1 MAATV
6 EALAQGCAHVQPL
19 WAQLRVPD
27 RARYL
32 RRAAQAVVDELD
44 ELVPLFA
51 QAHDRT
57 PGEVAA
63 LELLPAIDGLTWL
76 GDAGARA
83 LRDRRLAGPRASHPL
98 TRDRL
103 AWEPLGVGGPLGSSD
118 PPLPPPPWP

>member
-6 EALAQGCAHVQPL
+6 EALAQSVAHVQPL

-44 ELVPLFA
+44 ELIALFSA
-51 QAHDRT
+51 AHDRT
-57 PGEVAA
+57 PGEVAV

-76 GDAGARA
+76 ADSGARA
-83 LRDRRLAGPRASHPL
+83 LRERPPGRPPR
-98 TRDRL
+98 
-103 AWEPLGVGGPLGSSD
+103 
-118 PPLPPPPWP
+118 PPPPAPAPPA